1 LTSCYAAVCEE
12 AAFPSSDPQ
21 SDQHM
26 DLILGRDLLAPE
38 VLLRVIRL
46 FAINA
51 GFFVLKPSWSVT
63 SVLWAFI
70 LNSLHMVFLWTQKLK
85 T

>member
-1 LTSCYAAVCEE
+1 LTSCYAAVFEE

-38 VLLRVIRL
+38 VLHRVIRL

-51 GFFVLKPSWSVT
+51 CFFCYET
-63 SVLWAFI
+63 I
-70 LNSLHMVFLWTQKLK
+70 LECHFCPMSLYIKLFAEGIFMDPEAK
-85 T
+85 N